1 MEESLE
7 SANET
12 LRIDLGIIKLFV
24 CTYTFTLFIN

>member
-7 SANET
+7 SANVT

-24 CTYTFTLFIN
+24 LYLYVHLIY